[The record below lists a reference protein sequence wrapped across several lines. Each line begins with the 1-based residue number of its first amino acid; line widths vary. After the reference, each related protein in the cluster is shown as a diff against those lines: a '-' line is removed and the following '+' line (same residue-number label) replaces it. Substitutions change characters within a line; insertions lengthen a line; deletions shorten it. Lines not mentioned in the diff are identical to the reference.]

1 MSESCWL
8 AAAPVWLPPSSPDDA
23 GVGVEAHEVLGVREG
38 RVVEHVAEPEVD
50 LDSGHA
56 LSTRQDRQ
64 ADSQEDRVEQAGM
77 KAKGS
82 VLRQAGCVV
91 AGQTD
96 EKDHAEAG
104 GDPAPTILW

>member
-1 MSESCWL
+1 M
-8 AAAPVWLPPSSPDDA
+8 
-23 GVGVEAHEVLGVREG
+23 
-38 RVVEHVAEPEVD
+38 VEHVAEPEVD

-64 ADSQEDRVEQAGM
+64 GDSQEDRAERAGM
-77 KAKGS
+77 KAKGF
-82 VLRQAGCVV
+82 VFLRQAGCVV

-104 GDPAPTILW
+104 GDPAPTILWYPHLESL